1 MGFYEVRKCLK
12 KSGLPH
18 KRTPP
23 LTDRAMTHPAKLRLS
38 QPEPHFT
45 CFGVW
50 YLTETQNAGTSAYT
64 LGQPF
69 KLGQFG
75 IDRLN
80 IRSPCP
86 VVIPR
91 AIPL

>member
-1 MGFYEVRKCLK
+1 
-12 KSGLPH
+12 
-18 KRTPP
+18 
-23 LTDRAMTHPAKLRLS
+23 MTHPAELRLS

-50 YLTETQNAGTSAYT
+50 YLTEAKNAGTSAYT

-80 IRSPCP
+80 IRSPRP

-91 AIPL
+91 TIPL